1 MSEENVEIVRR
12 SYENWRGEGE
22 IRAHPDLVWD
32 VSRLG
37 WPGQQIYSGPEGAN
51 EFNAEWAEAWVDWEL
66 EVEDC
71 VDFGER
77 VVAII
82 NSRARRRPQG
92 CPSTCASLRCGRSA
106 TDSRSG
112 CRCTRASTKLSKPPG
127 CRSRPVDSV
136 LAAA

>member
-12 SYENWRGEGE
+12 SYENWRREGE

-71 VDFGER
+71 VGFGER

-82 NSRARRRPQG
+82 NSRARSKTTGMPVDMRLAQVW
-92 CPSTCASLRCGRSA
+92 SLRDGLAFRMKMYASVTEALEA
-106 TDSRSG
+106 TG
-112 CRCTRASTKLSKPPG
+112 LSE
-127 CRSRPVDSV
+127 
-136 LAAA
+136 

>member
-1 MSEENVEIVRR
+1 MEIVRR
-12 SYENWRGEGE
+12 SYENWRREGE

-82 NSRARRRPQG
+82 NSRARSKTTGLPVDMRLAQVW
-92 CPSTCASLRCGRSA
+92 SLRDGLAFRMKMYASVTEALEA
-106 TDSRSG
+106 TG
-112 CRCTRASTKLSKPPG
+112 LSE
-127 CRSRPVDSV
+127 
-136 LAAA
+136 